1 MHLVTVLSKMATL
14 HGRPLTSF
22 RVIDLKEECADRGL
36 PQSGKKQDLVERL
49 EQYILEHEIPDI
61 DEFAT
66 GGGGPS
72 NKSRNEDS
80 SDIPGIEVDG
90 VDEEN
95 DIIKEYMMMRQS
107 QLKSAMEEAK
117 QVKNA
122 SATTATAVSDKKEK
136 AVKSRPEKVKVIP
149 ETVDIDEDDEDT
161 PLVRAP
167 KKTPKKRKEKTI
179 SESSVKGAGSQS
191 ESDGETM
198 SRARRDGARLKSP
211 VNYCEDDDSPP
222 PPHAYSATASAAFK
236 KDKAVKMKSP
246 PQTLNIKKI
255 EKPSAAAA
263 MASAASP
270 PPKNAA
276 AVGSRIKS
284 PVYYNEDDYD
294 DEDSPP
300 PPQKSHK
307 KAEAAAMKSPPHSS
321 VTSKKAANP
330 VNAGNPFSLA
340 MNFSAAKSPPQK
352 ASKEMERQQ
361 SPKAVVSPP
370 ANLVVKP
377 PVASPPPKP
386 ANFVVKPPVVLPPPK
401 PQQPP
406 QAVVSPPP
414 KPVNLVVKPPVVS
427 PPPKPANLVKS
438 PVVSPPPKPQEA
450 PKAVLLPPSKSQEP
464 PKAVVSPPPKPPQAV
479 VSPPAKSQQAVVPP
493 QLPQKP
499 VVSQPPK
506 PQQPPQAMFS
516 PPPQHQQPQ
525 KVVSSTPKPVNMEKN
540 FMEKQSPTPLTS
552 KSPFKHAE
560 ERKEQ
565 SPFAKTT
572 KPVDEQPL
580 NLVSPPSKPSAKFEE
595 KPQLI
600 PSSLAPT
607 NPIKASEKEPLSKGK
622 SIFSPA
628 ISMVDQHKAPPPK
641 IIEEKVLALPIA
653 KSTGNVENL
662 KKMFSQSPAKPVIA
676 KPPQD
681 ISHLYRAS
689 SLDPSKPK
697 EKEQTYAQFMA
708 AKNVQQK
715 EQTPKDAP
723 KVTLSPSPPK
733 PQIVEKAQPLHSIP
747 KPKEIPEKKAAMF
760 GSDAAVGGKK
770 NQDLVSNK
778 PTISF
783 QSKPEASKEVK
794 VAAEMDLKT
803 NKCITTAAA
812 EKEKS
817 VQKITSSKARAASP
831 PQPPRP
837 PPKKAAIAAA
847 AKIDYNKKEAEL
859 DETDE
864 ILVEENVT
872 FSEVFEEDYDS
883 EEKEDNSPKMDRSKK
898 SPASNRSSIEAP
910 EIAVDKSTFRT
921 MKRLG
926 STQSN
931 QEKPR
936 EKRKWGD
943 SKKTIQPSIDTRK
956 VSSSEL
962 KDIIPDIKPVLE
974 EIKHEQEE
982 GQKMETETSDVDS
995 DDVSKEQPAEVL
1007 KRAEKTRENAAGEK
1021 VFTVTAPASTELLRP
1036 LVEDAKDKL
1045 TSNSSDKNKN
1055 QSRVVEVRNLVRPF
1069 TNNQLIN
1076 LLKRTGGFD
1085 EKIEFWIDKI
1095 KSHALVK
1102 YASASEAEETVM
1114 ALDGVKWPS
1123 SNQKKLIVTFSS
1135 DEHFQRQSVEAV
1147 SLSRAASESAQSSLK
1162 RSAAG
1167 GDRDAH
1173 ESYGESRK
1181 RPRRDSASMHEA
1193 DEEDGRDHKEK
1204 TASTRLIGRGGAA
1217 AAGGA
1222 TATEAEKEAKS
1233 LEVLFKKTKALP
1245 SIYWMPKADSSSSS

>member
-1 MHLVTVLSKMATL
+1 MATL

-36 PQSGKKQDLVERL
+36 PQSGKKSDLVERL

-80 SDIPGIEVDG
+80 SDIPDIEVEG

-95 DIIKEYMMMRQS
+95 DIIKEYMAMRQS

-122 SATTATAVSDKKEK
+122 SAGAIPAATATAVSNKKEK
-136 AVKSRPEKVKVIP
+136 PVKSRPEKVKVIQP
-149 ETVDIDEDDEDT
+149 EVVDLDEDDEDI

-179 SESSVKGAGSQS
+179 SESSFKGAGSQS

-198 SRARRDGARLKSP
+198 SRAKRDGARLKSP

-236 KDKAVKMKSP
+236 KGKAVKMKSP
-246 PQTLNIKKI
+246 PQALTIKKI
-255 EKPSAAAA
+255 EKPAMSPSSQAAAA
-263 MASAASP
+263 MQAMASAVSP

-276 AVGSRIKS
+276 AVVSRIKS
-284 PVYYNEDDYD
+284 PVNYVDFDDD

-300 PPQKSHK
+300 PPPKSHK

-321 VTSKKAANP
+321 VTSKKAVNP

-370 ANLVVKP
+370 P
-377 PVASPPPKP
+377 EP
-386 ANFVVKPPVVLPPPK
+386 A
-401 PQQPP
+401 
-406 QAVVSPPP
+406 
-414 KPVNLVVKPPVVS
+414 NLVVKPPVVS
-427 PPPKPANLVKS
+427 PPPKPANLVVKP

-450 PKAVLLPPSKSQEP
+450 PKAVVLPPVLPPKPQEP
-464 PKAVVSPPPKPPQAV
+464 PKAVVAPPVLPPKPQQLPQAVYSPPPKPQQLPQAV
-479 VSPPAKSQQAVVPP
+479 YSP
-493 QLPQKP
+493 
-499 VVSQPPK
+499 PPK
-506 PQQPPQAMFS
+506 PQQPPKAVFS
-516 PPPQHQQPQ
+516 PPPKPQQAVVSPQLPPKPVFSPPSQLQQPQ

-552 KSPFKHAE
+552 TSPFKNAE

-565 SPFAKTT
+565 SRMMISPFAKTT

-580 NLVSPPSKPSAKFEE
+580 NLVSPPSKPKFEE
-595 KPQLI
+595 KPQ
-600 PSSLAPT
+600 PPPSLAPAT
-607 NPIKASEKEPLSKGK
+607 NLTKTSEKEPLSKGI

-628 ISMVDQHKAPPPK
+628 ISMVDQHKAPPTK
-641 IIEEKVLALPIA
+641 IEEKVMALPIA

-681 ISHLYRAS
+681 ISHMYRAS
-689 SLDPSKPK
+689 ASDPSKPK

-715 EQTPKDAP
+715 EQTP

-747 KPKEIPEKKAAMF
+747 KPKEIPEKKPEKSSAMF
-760 GSDAAVGGKK
+760 GFENAAVAGKK

-803 NKCITTAAA
+803 NKCITTAAV

-817 VQKITSSKARAASP
+817 VQKITSSRARAASP

-837 PPKKAAIAAA
+837 HPKKAAIAAQPPP

-872 FSEVFEEDYDS
+872 FSEVFEEDDDS
-883 EEKEDNSPKMDRSKK
+883 EEKEDNSPKMDRSKN
-898 SPASNRSSIEAP
+898 SPTSIEVP
-910 EIAVDKSTFRT
+910 EKPVDKSTFRT

-962 KDIIPDIKPVLE
+962 KDIIPDIKPILE

-1007 KRAEKTRENAAGEK
+1007 KRGEKTRENAAGEK
-1021 VFTVTAPASTELLRP
+1021 AFTVTAPASTELSRP

-1045 TSNSSDKNKN
+1045 TSNSSDKN

-1162 RSAAG
+1162 RSVAAG
-1167 GDRDAH
+1167 DREAH

-1181 RPRRDSASMHEA
+1181 RPRRDSASMQEA

-1204 TASTRLIGRGGAA
+1204 TASARLTGRGGAA